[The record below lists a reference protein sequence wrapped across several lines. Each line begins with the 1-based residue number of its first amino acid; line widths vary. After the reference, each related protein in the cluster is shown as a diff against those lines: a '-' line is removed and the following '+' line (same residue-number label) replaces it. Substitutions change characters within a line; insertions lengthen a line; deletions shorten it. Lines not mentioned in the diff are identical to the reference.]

1 MPETGTRA
9 EAGTGTARGVAT
21 GAAAEPGA
29 AAEVAIG
36 AAARTAAGAAA
47 EAATGTAPKAVAG
60 AASEVG
66 TGAEAATG
74 AAAEPEE
81 RRVSNLELFFDLVFV
96 FTLTQLTVLLTH
108 DLSFA
113 QAGRVLL
120 IFVVLFWMY
129 GAYAYLTN
137 QVPPETN
144 ARRLPLVLGMSGF
157 LICALA
163 IPGVFKDD
171 GVAFGLGFVL
181 VTVVHSAL
189 YAVVHGRHV
198 LSFAL
203 PNVAAALCVTAAGTV
218 DGRAAEAWWLAAIVL
233 QTVTPVISGRFTR
246 DYTGTRESVNGRVG
260 ALDPAHFVE
269 RHGLLLIVAFGESVI
284 AIGVGSG
291 DLALNLGLFGGVVLA
306 LALATALWWTY
317 FIRDEAAAEAALR
330 RVTGQARFRATM
342 RAYFYCFVPMLLGV
356 AVLAAGVKK
365 SIGHLPDALPTAP
378 AVALAGGVALFLAG
392 NVAFRASLGIAPV
405 GYRAGATAAA
415 LATAFLGVRVDA
427 LAELFAL
434 VLVLVTMLLAEA
446 RWGICEATEAAARPE
461 HASRAPEHAGA
472 GCAHCGAA

>member
-1 MPETGTRA
+1 MADADG
-9 EAGTGTARGVAT
+9 AT
-21 GAAAEPGA
+21 GAP
-29 AAEVAIG
+29 
-36 AAARTAAGAAA
+36 RAA
-47 EAATGTAPKAVAG
+47 EASGTATGVSG
-60 AASEVG
+60 AHTSG
-66 TGAEAATG
+66 TED
-74 AAAEPEE
+74 
-81 RRVSNLELFFDLVFV
+81 RRVSTLELFFDLVFV

-157 LICALA
+157 LTCALA

-171 GVAFGLGFVL
+171 GVAFGLGYLL

-189 YAVVHGRHV
+189 YALIHGRYV

-218 DGRAAEAWWLAAIVL
+218 GGRATEAWWLAAIVI
-233 QTVTPVISGRFTR
+233 QTVTPGISGRITGR
-246 DYTGTRESVNGRVG
+246 YTDTSEPVTSRVG

-291 DLALNLGLFGGVVLA
+291 DLRLDLGLFGGVVLA

-330 RVTGQARFRATM
+330 RVTGITRFRTTM

-365 SIGHLPDALPTAP
+365 SIGHLPDQLPTAP

-392 NVAFRASLGIAPV
+392 NVAFRASLRIAPL
-405 GYRAGATAAA
+405 GYRAVATAAA
-415 LATAFLGVRVDA
+415 LATALLGVQVDA

-434 VLVLVTMLLAEA
+434 VLVLVAMLLAEA
-446 RWGICEATEAAARPE
+446 RWGECADAEAAA
-461 HASRAPEHAGA
+461 
-472 GCAHCGAA
+472 AAVG